1 MNDIAHTLYTVVQY
15 VLGFGPTVLLPLVL
29 FFLALFFKVKPAKA
43 LRSSLIVGIGFV
55 GIYAI
60 FDILTRNVGPAAQA
74 MVERTGIS
82 LPVVDL
88 GWPPLAAITWGSPIA
103 PFVIP
108 LTMLINVA
116 MLALNKTRTVDV
128 AMLALNKTRTVDV
141 AMLALNKTRTVDVDM
156 WNYWHFALAGT
167 LVYYSTGSFVLG
179 LSAAAI
185 AAIVVLKLADWSAPL
200 VAKYFGLEGI
210 SLPTLSS
217 VVFFP
222 IGLLFDKIIDKIPGV
237 NRIHIDPENVQK
249 KMGIFGEP
257 MMVGTILGV
266 LLGII
271 AGYDFK
277 HILLLGISI
286 GGVMF
291 ILPRMVRILME
302 GLLPL
307 SEAIKKYLNAKYP
320 GRDDLFIGLD
330 IAVAVGNP
338 AIISTALILTPISVF
353 IAFLLPGN
361 KVLPLGD
368 LANLAV
374 MASMIVLACR
384 GNIFRAVITAIPV
397 IVADLWIATKIA
409 PFITGMAKDV
419 NFKMAEGSSGQVS
432 SFLDGGNPFRFWL
445 LEIFNGN
452 IVAIGLIP
460 VLALIIYGVFRLT
473 KGTVYA

>member
-60 FDILTRNVGPAAQA
+60 FDILTSNVGPAAQA

-128 AMLALNKTRTVDV
+128 
-141 AMLALNKTRTVDVDM
+141 DM

-185 AAIVVLKLADWSAPL
+185 AALVVLKLADWSAPL

-452 IVAIGLIP
+452 IIAIGLIP

>member
-60 FDILTRNVGPAAQA
+60 FDILTSNVGPAAQA

-128 AMLALNKTRTVDV
+128 
-141 AMLALNKTRTVDVDM
+141 DM

-179 LSAAAI
+179 LPAAAI

-452 IVAIGLIP
+452 IIAIGLIP

>member
-60 FDILTRNVGPAAQA
+60 FDILTSNVGPAVQA

-108 LTMLINVA
+108 LTMLIN
-116 MLALNKTRTVDV
+116 
-128 AMLALNKTRTVDV
+128 V

>member
-60 FDILTRNVGPAAQA
+60 FDILTSNVGPAAQA

-108 LTMLINVA
+108 LTMLIN
-116 MLALNKTRTVDV
+116 
-128 AMLALNKTRTVDV
+128 V

-338 AIISTALILTPISVF
+338 AIIFTALILTPISVF

-409 PFITGMAKDV
+409 PFITSMAKDV

-452 IVAIGLIP
+452 IIAIGLIP

>member
-128 AMLALNKTRTVDV
+128 
-141 AMLALNKTRTVDVDM
+141 DM

-222 IGLLFDKIIDKIPGV
+222 IGLLFDKIIDKLPGV

>member
-29 FFLALFFKVKPAKA
+29 FFLALFFKVKPAKV

-60 FDILTRNVGPAAQA
+60 FDILTSNVGPAAQA

-108 LTMLINVA
+108 LTMLIN
-116 MLALNKTRTVDV
+116 
-128 AMLALNKTRTVDV
+128 V

-409 PFITGMAKDV
+409 PLITGMAKDV

-452 IVAIGLIP
+452 IIAIGLIP

>member
-60 FDILTRNVGPAAQA
+60 FDILTSNVGPAAQA

-108 LTMLINVA
+108 LTMLIN
-116 MLALNKTRTVDV
+116 
-128 AMLALNKTRTVDV
+128 V

-257 MMVGTILGV
+257 MMVGTILRV

-452 IVAIGLIP
+452 IIAIGLIP

>member
-60 FDILTRNVGPAAQA
+60 FDILTSNVGPAAQA

-108 LTMLINVA
+108 LTMLIN
-116 MLALNKTRTVDV
+116 
-128 AMLALNKTRTVDV
+128 V

-368 LANLAV
+368 LANPAV

-452 IVAIGLIP
+452 IIAIGLIP

>member
-15 VLGFGPTVLLPLVL
+15 VLGFGPTVLLPLAF

-60 FDILTRNVGPAAQA
+60 FDILTSNVGPAAQA

-108 LTMLINVA
+108 LTMLIN
-116 MLALNKTRTVDV
+116 
-128 AMLALNKTRTVDV
+128 V

-452 IVAIGLIP
+452 IIAIGLIP

>member
-60 FDILTRNVGPAAQA
+60 FDILTSNVGPAAQA

-108 LTMLINVA
+108 LTMLIN
-116 MLALNKTRTVDV
+116 
-128 AMLALNKTRTVDV
+128 V

-368 LANLAV
+368 LANLVV

-452 IVAIGLIP
+452 IIAIGLIP

>member
-60 FDILTRNVGPAAQA
+60 FDILTSNVGPAAQA

-108 LTMLINVA
+108 LTMLIN
-116 MLALNKTRTVDV
+116 
-128 AMLALNKTRTVDV
+128 V

-210 SLPTLSS
+210 SLPILSS

-452 IVAIGLIP
+452 IIAIGLIP

>member
-60 FDILTRNVGPAAQA
+60 FDILTSNVGPAAQA

-108 LTMLINVA
+108 LTMLIN
-116 MLALNKTRTVDV
+116 
-128 AMLALNKTRTVDV
+128 V

-374 MASMIVLACR
+374 MASMIVLACH

-452 IVAIGLIP
+452 IIAIGLIP

>member
-60 FDILTRNVGPAAQA
+60 FDILTSNVGPAAQA

-108 LTMLINVA
+108 LTMLIN
-116 MLALNKTRTVDV
+116 
-128 AMLALNKTRTVDV
+128 V

-361 KVLPLGD
+361 KVLPLGG

-452 IVAIGLIP
+452 IIAIGLIP

>member
-60 FDILTRNVGPAAQA
+60 FDILTSNVGPAAQA
-74 MVERTGIS
+74 MVEQTGIS

-108 LTMLINVA
+108 LTMLIN
-116 MLALNKTRTVDV
+116 
-128 AMLALNKTRTVDV
+128 V

-257 MMVGTILGV
+257 MMVGTILGG

-452 IVAIGLIP
+452 IIAIGLIP

>member
-60 FDILTRNVGPAAQA
+60 FDILTSNVGPAAQA

-108 LTMLINVA
+108 LTMLIN
-116 MLALNKTRTVDV
+116 
-128 AMLALNKTRTVDV
+128 V

-419 NFKMAEGSSGQVS
+419 NFKMAEGSRGQVS

-452 IVAIGLIP
+452 IIAIGLIP

>member
-1 MNDIAHTLYTVVQY
+1 
-15 VLGFGPTVLLPLVL
+15 
-29 FFLALFFKVKPAKA
+29 
-43 LRSSLIVGIGFV
+43 
-55 GIYAI
+55 
-60 FDILTRNVGPAAQA
+60 

-108 LTMLINVA
+108 LTMLIN
-116 MLALNKTRTVDV
+116 
-128 AMLALNKTRTVDV
+128 V

-257 MMVGTILGV
+257 MMVGTILGG

-452 IVAIGLIP
+452 IIAIGLIP

>member
-60 FDILTRNVGPAAQA
+60 FDILTSNVGPAAQA

-128 AMLALNKTRTVDV
+128 
-141 AMLALNKTRTVDVDM
+141 DM

-185 AAIVVLKLADWSAPL
+185 AAIVVLKVADWSAPL

-222 IGLLFDKIIDKIPGV
+222 IGLLFDTIIDKIPGL
-237 NRIHIDPENVQK
+237 NRIHIDPESVQK
-249 KMGIFGEP
+249 RLGIFGEP
-257 MMVGTILGV
+257 MMVGTILGI

-397 IVADLWIATKIA
+397 IIADLWIATKIA
-409 PFITGMAKDV
+409 PFITGIAKDV

-432 SFLDGGNPFRFWL
+432 SFLDGGNPFRYWL

-452 IVAIGLIP
+452 MIAIGLVP
-460 VLALIIYGVFRLT
+460 VIALIIYAIFRLT

>member
-60 FDILTRNVGPAAQA
+60 FDILTSNVGPAAQA
-74 MVERTGIS
+74 MVEQTGIS

-128 AMLALNKTRTVDV
+128 
-141 AMLALNKTRTVDVDM
+141 DM

-179 LSAAAI
+179 LFAAAI

>member
-60 FDILTRNVGPAAQA
+60 FDILTSNVGPAAQA

-128 AMLALNKTRTVDV
+128 
-141 AMLALNKTRTVDVDM
+141 DM

-185 AAIVVLKLADWSAPL
+185 AAIVVLKVADWSAPL

-222 IGLLFDKIIDKIPGV
+222 IGLLFDKIIDKIPGL
-237 NRIHIDPENVQK
+237 NRIHIDPESVQK
-249 KMGIFGEP
+249 RLGIFGEP
-257 MMVGTILGV
+257 MMVGTILGI

-368 LANLAV
+368 LANLVV

-397 IVADLWIATKIA
+397 IIADLWIATKIA

-432 SFLDGGNPFRFWL
+432 SFLDGGNPFRYWL

-452 IVAIGLIP
+452 MIAIGLVP
-460 VLALIIYGVFRLT
+460 VIALIIYAIFRLT

>member
-60 FDILTRNVGPAAQA
+60 FDILTSNVGPAAQA

-108 LTMLINVA
+108 LTMLIN
-116 MLALNKTRTVDV
+116 
-128 AMLALNKTRTVDV
+128 V

-249 KMGIFGEP
+249 KLGIFGEP
-257 MMVGTILGV
+257 MMVGTILGG

-397 IVADLWIATKIA
+397 IVADLWIATNIA

-452 IVAIGLIP
+452 IIAIGLIP

>member
-29 FFLALFFKVKPAKA
+29 FSLALFFKVKPAKA

-60 FDILTRNVGPAAQA
+60 FDILTSNVGPAAQA

-108 LTMLINVA
+108 LTMLIN
-116 MLALNKTRTVDV
+116 
-128 AMLALNKTRTVDV
+128 V

>member
-1 MNDIAHTLYTVVQY
+1 MNDLAHSLYTIVQY

-60 FDILTRNVGPAAQA
+60 FDILTSNVGPAAQA

-108 LTMLINVA
+108 LTILIN
-116 MLALNKTRTVDV
+116 
-128 AMLALNKTRTVDV
+128 V

-179 LSAAAI
+179 LTAAAV

-200 VAKYFGLEGI
+200 VSKYFGLEGI

-222 IGLLFDKIIDKIPGV
+222 IGLLFDKIIESIPGL
-237 NRIHIDPENVQK
+237 NRIHIDPESVQK
-249 KMGIFGEP
+249 KLGIFGEP

-320 GRDDLFIGLD
+320 GRDDLYIGLD

-353 IAFLLPGN
+353 IAFILPGN
-361 KVLPLGD
+361 QVLPLGD

-397 IVADLWIATKIA
+397 IIADLWIASKIA

-419 NFKMAEGSSGQVS
+419 NFKLAEGSSGQVS
-432 SFLDGGNPFRFWL
+432 SFLDGGNPFRYWL

-452 IVAIGLIP
+452 LLAIGLVP
-460 VLALIIYGVFRLT
+460 VMALVIYGVFRLT

>member
-1 MNDIAHTLYTVVQY
+1 
-15 VLGFGPTVLLPLVL
+15 
-29 FFLALFFKVKPAKA
+29 
-43 LRSSLIVGIGFV
+43 
-55 GIYAI
+55 
-60 FDILTRNVGPAAQA
+60 

-108 LTMLINVA
+108 LTMLIN
-116 MLALNKTRTVDV
+116 
-128 AMLALNKTRTVDV
+128 V

-397 IVADLWIATKIA
+397 IVADLWIATNIA

-452 IVAIGLIP
+452 IIAIGLIP

>member
-60 FDILTRNVGPAAQA
+60 FDILTSNVGPAAQA

-128 AMLALNKTRTVDV
+128 
-141 AMLALNKTRTVDVDM
+141 DM

-185 AAIVVLKLADWSAPL
+185 AAIVVLKVADWSAPL

-222 IGLLFDKIIDKIPGV
+222 IGLLFDKIIDKIPGL
-237 NRIHIDPENVQK
+237 NRIHIDPESVQK
-249 KMGIFGEP
+249 RLGIFGEP
-257 MMVGTILGV
+257 MMVGTILGI

-397 IVADLWIATKIA
+397 IIADLWIATKIA

-432 SFLDGGNPFRFWL
+432 SFLDGGNPFRYWL

-452 IVAIGLIP
+452 MIAIWLVP
-460 VLALIIYGVFRLT
+460 VIALIIYAIFRLT

>member
-60 FDILTRNVGPAAQA
+60 FDILTSNVGPAAQA

-108 LTMLINVA
+108 LTMLIN
-116 MLALNKTRTVDV
+116 
-128 AMLALNKTRTVDV
+128 V

-249 KMGIFGEP
+249 KLGIFGEP

-397 IVADLWIATKIA
+397 IVADLWIATNIA

-452 IVAIGLIP
+452 IIAIGLIP
-460 VLALIIYGVFRLT
+460 VLVLIIYGVFRLT

>member
-60 FDILTRNVGPAAQA
+60 FDILTSNVGPAAQA

-108 LTMLINVA
+108 LTMLIN
-116 MLALNKTRTVDV
+116 
-128 AMLALNKTRTVDV
+128 V

-277 HILLLGISI
+277 HILLQGISI

-452 IVAIGLIP
+452 IIAIGLIP

>member
-60 FDILTRNVGPAAQA
+60 FDILTSNVGPAAQA

-108 LTMLINVA
+108 LTMLIN
-116 MLALNKTRTVDV
+116 
-128 AMLALNKTRTVDV
+128 V

-353 IAFLLPGN
+353 IAFLLLGN

>member
-60 FDILTRNVGPAAQA
+60 FDILTSNVGPAAQA

-108 LTMLINVA
+108 LTMMIN
-116 MLALNKTRTVDV
+116 
-128 AMLALNKTRTVDV
+128 V

-452 IVAIGLIP
+452 IIAIGLIP

>member
-60 FDILTRNVGPAAQA
+60 FDILTSNVGPAAQA

-128 AMLALNKTRTVDV
+128 
-141 AMLALNKTRTVDVDM
+141 DM

-185 AAIVVLKLADWSAPL
+185 AAIVVLKVADWSAPL

-222 IGLLFDKIIDKIPGV
+222 IGLLFDKIIDKIPGL
-237 NRIHIDPENVQK
+237 NRIHIDPESVQK
-249 KMGIFGEP
+249 RLGIFGEP
-257 MMVGTILGV
+257 MMVGTILGI

-302 GLLPL
+302 GLLPR

-397 IVADLWIATKIA
+397 IIADLWIATKIA

-432 SFLDGGNPFRFWL
+432 SFLDGGNPFRYWL

-452 IVAIGLIP
+452 MIAIGLVP
-460 VLALIIYGVFRLT
+460 VIALIIYAIFRLT

>member
-1 MNDIAHTLYTVVQY
+1 MNDIAYTLYTVVQY

-60 FDILTRNVGPAAQA
+60 FDILTSNVGPAAQA

-116 MLALNKTRTVDV
+116 MLA
-128 AMLALNKTRTVDV
+128 M
-141 AMLALNKTRTVDVDM
+141 NKTRTVDVDM

-185 AAIVVLKLADWSAPL
+185 AAIVVLKVADWSAPL

-222 IGLLFDKIIDKIPGV
+222 IGLLFDKIIDKIPGL
-237 NRIHIDPENVQK
+237 NRIHIDPESVQK
-249 KMGIFGEP
+249 RLGIFGEP
-257 MMVGTILGV
+257 MMVGTILGI

-397 IVADLWIATKIA
+397 IIADLWIATKIA

-432 SFLDGGNPFRFWL
+432 SFLDGGNPFRYWL

-452 IVAIGLIP
+452 MIAIGLVP
-460 VLALIIYGVFRLT
+460 VIALIIYAIFRLT

>member
-60 FDILTRNVGPAAQA
+60 FDILTSNVGPAAQA

-108 LTMLINVA
+108 LTMLIN
-116 MLALNKTRTVDV
+116 
-128 AMLALNKTRTVDV
+128 V

-432 SFLDGGNPFRFWL
+432 SFLDGGSPFRFWL

-452 IVAIGLIP
+452 IIAIGLIP
-460 VLALIIYGVFRLT
+460 VLALVIYGVFRLT

>member
-60 FDILTRNVGPAAQA
+60 FDILTSNVGPAAQA

-108 LTMLINVA
+108 LTMLIN
-116 MLALNKTRTVDV
+116 
-128 AMLALNKTRTVDV
+128 V

-249 KMGIFGEP
+249 KLGIFGEP

-384 GNIFRAVITAIPV
+384 GNILRAVITAIPV
-397 IVADLWIATKIA
+397 IVADLWIATNIA

-452 IVAIGLIP
+452 IIAIGLIP

>member
-15 VLGFGPTVLLPLVL
+15 VLGFGPTVLLPRVL

-60 FDILTRNVGPAAQA
+60 FDILTSNVGPAAQA

-108 LTMLINVA
+108 LTMLIN
-116 MLALNKTRTVDV
+116 
-128 AMLALNKTRTVDV
+128 V

-452 IVAIGLIP
+452 IIAIGLIP